1 MITEY
6 KIKRCAYL
14 NTLSLE
20 EAFVRNGYK
29 DTKFL
34 QNKFLGITNG
44 GQFCYEVMYFEEEC
58 EGNAYT
64 KVFIDLDHNDMP
76 IGDW

>member
-1 MITEY
+1 MITEF

-29 DTKFL
+29 DTKFIN
-34 QNKFLGITNG
+34 NKFLGITNG
-44 GQFCYEVMYFEEEC
+44 GEFCYEVLWNNEGEE
-58 EGNAYT
+58 GYS
-64 KVFIDLDHNDMP
+64 KVFIDLDHNDEP
-76 IGDW
+76 VGEW

>member
-1 MITEY
+1 MITEF

-29 DTKFL
+29 DTKFIN
-34 QNKFLGITNG
+34 NKFLGITNG
-44 GQFCYEVMYFEEEC
+44 GEFCYEVLWDNEGEE
-58 EGNAYT
+58 GDS
-64 KVFIDLDHNDMP
+64 KVFIDLDHNDEP
-76 IGDW
+76 VGEW